1 MDEEKKYLI
10 LVVDD
15 EPDVVFFLQAVLEDH
30 GFQVMT
36 AFDGQEAMEK
46 INQRKPDL
54 ISLDLLM
61 PGKSGIRF
69 FHELRKNKI
78 WSAIPVLFV
87 TGHVEDVIDGSNL
100 KELLKDRSL
109 SGPATYLEKPVT
121 AESYINAVRVIM
133 GLEKNFKKQKETK
146 IVDLREQ
153 VQSLLSN
160 ARAETLQKILH
171 LLEEE
176 KRENNAGS

>member
-69 FHELRKNKI
+69 FHEMRKNKN
-78 WSAIPVLFV
+78 WSTIPVLFV

-121 AESYINAVRVIM
+121 AESYISAVKVIM

-146 IVDLREQ
+146 TADLREQ